1 MSVIFY
7 ANILEELISSFWIWH
22 IPDQEP
28 PSLPSSFLLDL
39 KSGNNQRFH
48 TYSVEGAEF
57 FFVGSL
63 PCSAGFFSGS
73 SGFLPPQKPTF
84 WIPIR
89 PGNSG
94 QEEPT
99 RGMSAAKLFNPII
112 IVIVVI
118 FVFPR
123 ILPICYVLA
132 RTAVSILQILE
143 FLQTLLS
150 CICASFRIALLIIK
164 MCLWGYSLCNGA
176 SMLNFIII
184 IILAVKRKDASLN
197 KILTKRNRVACH
209 YHSLK

>member
-1 MSVIFY
+1 MSVIIY
-7 ANILEELISSFWIWH
+7 ANILEKLISSFWIWH

-28 PSLPSSFLLDL
+28 PSQPSSFLLDL
-39 KSGNNQRFH
+39 KSGNNQRFYA
-48 TYSVEGAEF
+48 YSVQGAEF

-63 PCSAGFFSGS
+63 PCSAGFFSGF

-84 WIPIR
+84 WIPIQ

-118 FVFPR
+118 FVFP

-132 RTAVSILQILE
+132 RTTVSILQILE

-176 SMLNFIII
+176 STLNFIII
-184 IILAVKRKDASLN
+184 IILAVKRKDTSLN
-197 KILTKRNRVACH
+197 KILTRRNRIACH

>member
-1 MSVIFY
+1 MSVIIY
-7 ANILEELISSFWIWH
+7 ANILEKLISSFWIWH

-28 PSLPSSFLLDL
+28 PSQPSSFLLDL
-39 KSGNNQRFH
+39 KSGNNQRFYA
-48 TYSVEGAEF
+48 YSVQGAEF

-63 PCSAGFFSGS
+63 PCSAGFFSGF

-84 WIPIR
+84 WIPIQ

-118 FVFPR
+118 FVFP

-132 RTAVSILQILE
+132 RTTVSILQILE

-176 SMLNFIII
+176 STLNFIII
-184 IILAVKRKDASLN
+184 IILAVKRKDTSLN
-197 KILTKRNRVACH
+197 KILTRRNRVACH